1 MSATTTGLVLAAGEG
16 RRYGMP
22 KALVTDEGGPWVHR
36 AVRALLEGG
45 CGDVV
50 VVTGARAEE
59 VEQILA
65 QMPEWAQGRVDV
77 SRCGTWQRGMGSS
90 LRSGL
95 TSLVTRG
102 RTVPRRAVVHLVDLP
117 DVGAPVVARL
127 LGEAASSAPPADQ
140 VARAAYGGR
149 PGHPVVLGQR
159 HWEGVL
165 GRTGGDAGARTY
177 LRRVQPLL
185 VECADLATGEDVD
198 EPR

>member
-1 MSATTTGLVLAAGEG
+1 MSATTTGLLLAAGEG

-22 KALVTDEGGPWVHR
+22 KALVGDDRGTWLHR
-36 AVRALLEGG
+36 AVRALLDGG
-45 CGDVV
+45 CDDVV

-59 VEQILA
+59 VEQLLE
-65 QMPEWAQGRVDV
+65 QMPEWGSGRIVAV
-77 SRCGTWQRGMGSS
+77 RCGTWARGMGSS

-95 TSLVTRG
+95 TALATRG

-127 LGEAASSAPPADQ
+127 LREADGSGEQVGQ

-149 PGHPVVLGQR
+149 PGHPVVLGRR

-165 GRTGGDAGARTY
+165 GGTGGDAGARSY
-177 LRRVQPLL
+177 LRRVDPLL
-185 VECADLATGEDVD
+185 VEAGDLATGEDVD
-198 EPR
+198 APS

>member
-1 MSATTTGLVLAAGEG
+1 MSRTTGLLLAAGEG

-22 KALVTDEGGPWVHR
+22 KALVADSGGPWVHR
-36 AVRALLEGG
+36 AARALLDGG
-45 CGDVV
+45 CQDVL

-59 VEQILA
+59 VEQLLG
-65 QMPEWAQGRVDV
+65 QMPEWGTGQVAAV
-77 SRCGTWQRGMGSS
+77 RCGTWERGMGAS

-95 TSLVTRG
+95 TSLATRG

-117 DVGAPVVARL
+117 DVGAPVVERL
-127 LGEAASSAPPADQ
+127 LRQADAGGEQTGQ
-140 VARAAYGGR
+140 VARAAYDGR

-165 GRTGGDAGARTY
+165 GGAGGDAGARRY

-185 VECADLATGEDVD
+185 VECGDLATGEDVD
-198 EPR
+198 GPG